1 MVIITAK
8 TKMQQIK
15 PKLYRLISFKS
26 WSKIVKE
33 QWLKGTWMTG
43 VSVGIGYPLLDE
55 VFNTVSEIW

>member
-1 MVIITAK
+1 MVIIATK
-8 TKMQQIK
+8 TKIQQIK

-26 WSKIVKE
+26 WSNFVKE

-43 VSVGIGYPLLDE
+43 VSVGIEYPLLDE